1 MIRGDVFWA
10 DLGDPIGSEPGNRRP
25 VLIVQADEFN
35 GSRLATV
42 IVLGITTNLNL
53 KNVPGCV
60 FLSST
65 ETGLPKDSICNVT
78 QIRTIDRRRIDDHV
92 GQLDDSVMFIVD
104 NALRRVLG
112 I

>member
-1 MIRGDVFWA
+1 MIRGDIFWA

-25 VLIVQADEFN
+25 VLVVQADEFN

-42 IVLGITTNLNL
+42 IVLSITTNLNL

-60 FLSST
+60 LLSSS

-78 QIRTIDRRRIDDHV
+78 QIKTIDRRRVDEHV
-92 GQLDDSVMFIVD
+92 GQLDDAALFMVD
-104 NALRRVLG
+104 NVMKRVLG
-112 I
+112 L